1 MFKNMALGAKIG
13 LGFGLLVVIVAIL
26 GLVAWNGIT
35 RISKNVALSE
45 QGSVCIAH
53 MNQCATL
60 RRDFALQG
68 FAKASTA
75 DKSAD
80 EKWNDEYSLLAQALT
95 ELKESKALS
104 AAYREMV
111 VTALDSAQ
119 SYKNAFA
126 KAADCRKSKDAAFAS
141 WGKIGWALTEEIQS
155 IKTKVIDPGMAAA
168 TASADITNVQKWT
181 KISTG
186 MNEEVIQ
193 SFLLLR
199 VNAIYLLS
207 VSTDEQ
213 WKKFQAQ
220 LQACKDGIAK
230 WASMVKGNTELE
242 NTAQKTASFIGEYEA
257 AGNQFYNS
265 VLEDKVVAGELGS
278 TAAGVVGAITK
289 LQDTLKKDMD
299 SIIANTNRIAVLVT
313 VCAIVFGVIMAIFI
327 TRSITKPINRVIEGL
342 NSGSDQV
349 TAASGQVSSASQSL
363 AQGASEQA
371 SSLEETSSSLEEMSS
386 MTRQNADN
394 ANQANNVMKET
405 NAMVASGVDAMKR
418 MGSAIEQIKTSSTE
432 TAKIIK
438 TIDEIAFQTNLL
450 ALNAAVEAARAGEA
464 GKGFAVVAEE
474 VRNLARRSAEAAKNT
489 ADLIETSQKNSE
501 AGVTVATDVA
511 KNLSGIQESAGK
523 VATLVAEIA
532 AASKEQAQGID
543 QINTA
548 VAEMDKV
555 VQQNAANAEESASA
569 SEELSSQAQELNAM
583 VAQLVG
589 IVSGNKGTAAP
600 THQAVDQ
607 GERRLLKGTGP
618 KPAHEMK
625 TKVHEMLT
633 QHKQDKAKPAA
644 APAAK
649 SAHKGVKPEEVI
661 PLDDSELK
669 DF

>member
-207 VSTDEQ
+207 VSTEEQ
-213 WKKFQAQ
+213 WKKFQTQ

-230 WASMVKGNTELE
+230 WAGTVKGNTEL
-242 NTAQKTASFIGEYEA
+242 QKTASFIGEYEA
-257 AGNQFYNS
+257 AGNQLYNS

-313 VCAIVFGVIMAIFI
+313 VCAIIFGVIMAIFI

-600 THQAVDQ
+600 THQTVDQ

-618 KPAHEMK
+618 KPAHDMK
-625 TKVHEMLT
+625 TKVHEMLAH
-633 QHKQDKAKPAA
+633 HKQDKAKPAT

-649 SAHKGVKPEEVI
+649 PAHKGVKPEEVI